1 MYLSEDI
8 IYSFDLLLVAGL
20 FSGISQLQIS
30 CKLNFNCISNVRNLE
45 QNHKTAS
52 AFCCQLNFDSVEYFQ
67 FSPHNESLNF

>member
-45 QNHKTAS
+45 QKSQNCFSLLLST
-52 AFCCQLNFDSVEYFQ
+52 QL
-67 FSPHNESLNF
+67 